1 MSDNIWSIK
10 GRIFDEITN
19 IRSQT
24 AYLIVANMLLNTF
37 IFGCVGWIFF
47 GAQLQMLPC
56 HLSKYE
62 YFCVGMFFC
71 GVYAYDVLYK

>member
-1 MSDNIWSIK
+1 
-10 GRIFDEITN
+10 
-19 IRSQT
+19 
-24 AYLIVANMLLNTF
+24 MLLNTF

-62 YFCVGMFFC
+62 YFCVGMYFC